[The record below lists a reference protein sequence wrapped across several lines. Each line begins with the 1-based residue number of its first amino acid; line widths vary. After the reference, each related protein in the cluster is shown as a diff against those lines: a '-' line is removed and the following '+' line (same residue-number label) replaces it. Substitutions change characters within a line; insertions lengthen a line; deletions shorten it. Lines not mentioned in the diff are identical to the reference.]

1 MNEFKVDGYTIV
13 EDEVKHED
21 VVTVINDYYNSRD
34 ICEYM
39 MPIPET
45 PSLHYVVVKE
55 APKNDK
61 EYFDVNYAL

>member
-13 EDEVKHED
+13 EDEVKHDD
-21 VVTVINDYYNSRD
+21 VVTVINDYYDSRE
-34 ICEYM
+34 ICEYT

-45 PSLHYVVVKE
+45 PSLHYTVVKE